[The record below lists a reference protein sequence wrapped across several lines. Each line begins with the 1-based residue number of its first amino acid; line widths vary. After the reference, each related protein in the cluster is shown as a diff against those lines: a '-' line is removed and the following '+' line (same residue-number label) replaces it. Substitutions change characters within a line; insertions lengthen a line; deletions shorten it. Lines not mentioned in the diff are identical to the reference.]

1 MKFKRAGILTKLL
14 ILILLIG
21 IGVSFLTLRD
31 QISAAQQQEAELAQQ
46 AAELKKENDALE
58 SDIKNSEDPAL
69 LEKIA
74 REKLGLV
81 LPGEKIFVDI
91 SN

>member
-1 MKFKRAGILTKLL
+1 MKFKRAGLLTKLL

-31 QISAAQQQEAELAQQ
+31 QIAAAQEQEAELAQQ
-46 AAELKKENDALE
+46 AAELKRENDALE
-58 SDIKNSEDPAL
+58 NDIKNSDDPAM
-69 LEKIA
+69 LERIA

-81 LPGEKIFVDI
+81 LPGEKIFVDV

>member
-1 MKFKRAGILTKLL
+1 MKFKRAGFPTKL
-14 ILILLIG
+14 IVLILLVYMA
-21 IGVSFLTLRD
+21 VSLLTLRD
-31 QISAAQQQEAELAQQ
+31 QIASAQVQEADLTEQV
-46 AAELKKENDALE
+46 AELRQKNTDLQ
-58 SDIKNSEDPAL
+58 SDIESSDDPAL

-81 LPGEKIFVDI
+81 LPGEKIFIDI

>member
-1 MKFKRAGILTKLL
+1 MKFKRAGLLTKLL

-31 QISAAQQQEAELAQQ
+31 QIAAAQEQEAELAQQ
-46 AAELKKENDALE
+46 AAELKRENDALE
-58 SDIKNSEDPAL
+58 NDIKNSDDPAM
-69 LEKIA
+69 LERIA

-81 LPGEKIFVDI
+81 LPGAKIFVDV